1 MRLKLL
7 AAALCLPTLL
17 FAADPWRA
25 PSPQQIDAIYPQM
38 RVLYEDLHRNPELSL
53 HEEKTAAKIAD
64 QLRKLG
70 YNVTTGVGKTGV
82 VGVLKN
88 RPGPVVM
95 IRAELDALP
104 VLEKTELAYASH
116 ATTHNDQDVEVPVMH
131 ACGHDLHMSV
141 GMGTAAL
148 LAQHKDRW
156 HGTFIYVGQPAEER
170 IQGATAMLKDG
181 LFTRFPKP
189 DFVFAIH
196 DTSFE
201 PAGKVAYVAGYAMSN
216 ADSVDVTIYGK
227 GGHGSAPELTIDPIV
242 IAARTIL
249 SWQTIISREKS
260 AQDPG
265 VITVGTIHG
274 GTKNNIIPDEVKLQ
288 LTVRSYKDEVRQHM
302 LAAIERIA
310 DGEAAAAGA
319 EKKPT
324 VTRVEGVSAV
334 YNDPATT
341 ERVVNALES
350 ALGKGNVVQ
359 GIPIMASDD
368 FAEYGRAGVPS
379 VMLSLGAVNP
389 TKFETAQKN
398 REVLPGPH
406 SSLFAPDEE
415 PSLKT
420 GILVETTAVL
430 ELLGK

>member
-1 MRLKLL
+1 
-7 AAALCLPTLL
+7 
-17 FAADPWRA
+17 
-25 PSPQQIDAIYPQM
+25 
-38 RVLYEDLHRNPELSL
+38 
-53 HEEKTAAKIAD
+53 
-64 QLRKLG
+64 
-70 YNVTTGVGKTGV
+70 
-82 VGVLKN
+82 
-88 RPGPVVM
+88 
-95 IRAELDALP
+95 
-104 VLEKTELAYASH
+104 
-116 ATTHNDQDVEVPVMH
+116 
-131 ACGHDLHMSV
+131 
-141 GMGTAAL
+141 
-148 LAQHKDRW
+148 
-156 HGTFIYVGQPAEER
+156 
-170 IQGATAMLKDG
+170 
-181 LFTRFPKP
+181 KP

-265 VITVGTIHG
+265 VI
-274 GTKNNIIPDEVKLQ
+274 
-288 LTVRSYKDEVRQHM
+288 
-302 LAAIERIA
+302 A

-379 VMLSLGAVNP
+379 VRLSLGAVNP
-389 TKFETAQKN
+389 TK
-398 REVLPGPH
+398 
-406 SSLFAPDEE
+406 
-415 PSLKT
+415 
-420 GILVETTAVL
+420 
-430 ELLGK
+430 

>member
-1 MRLKLL
+1 MK
-7 AAALCLPTLL
+7 
-17 FAADPWRA
+17 
-25 PSPQQIDAIYPQM
+25 I
-38 RVLYEDLHRNPELSL
+38 LYEDLHRNPELSL

-64 QLRKLG
+64 QLRMLG
-70 YNVTTGVGKTGV
+70 YDVTTGVGGTGV
-82 VGVLKN
+82 VGIVKN
-88 RPGPVVM
+88 GAGPTVM

-104 VLEKTELAYASH
+104 VLEKTGLAYASH
-116 ATTHNDQDVEVPVMH
+116 ATTHNDEGVEVPIMH

-141 GMGTAAL
+141 GMGTAAI
-148 LAQHKDRW
+148 LAQNKANW

-170 IQGATAMLKDG
+170 IVGATAMLKDG

-189 DFVFAIH
+189 DYVFAVH
-196 DTSFE
+196 DTNYA
-201 PAGKVAYVAGYAMSN
+201 PAGKVAYVSGYAMSN

-249 SWQTIISREKS
+249 AWQTIISREKS

-288 LTVRSYKDEVRQHM
+288 LTVRSYRDDVRKHL
-302 LAAIERIA
+302 LAAIERVV
-310 DGEAAAAGA
+310 DGEAAVAGA

-324 VTRVEGVSAV
+324 ITIVEGVSAV

-341 ERVVNALES
+341 QRVVS
-350 ALGKGNVVQ
+350 ALVNTLGKDNVVE
-359 GIPIMASDD
+359 GKPLMASDD
-368 FAEYGRAGVPS
+368 FAEYGKAGVPS
-379 VMLSLGAVNP
+379 VMLSLGEVNP
-389 TKFETAQKN
+389 AKFDAAQKSG
-398 REVLPGPH
+398 EPVPSPH

-420 GILVETTAVL
+420 GIMVETTAVL